1 MALQRGDALL
11 IAGPPA
17 RVRDLYA
24 DPELI
29 IFEPDPATRS
39 VPRRRAVASIGIF
52 AGAVVLSIV
61 GLPIYLAVLLA
72 SLLAV
77 VSGLVSL
84 RDAYRSIEWEIIIFV
99 AGMHAVSLAMINT
112 GLAGYL
118 GEIAIRALGNLA
130 PLGLAAAAFLA
141 AALLTQ
147 FMGSQSSS
155 FIIGP
160 IAISAAI
167 ALRANPQAIAV
178 ATAIGCSAA
187 FLTPIAH
194 PVNLI
199 MMGPGNHR
207 FGDFWKVGAGLM
219 LVTFAIMMLGLII
232 FWGL

>member
-17 RVRDLYA
+17 RLRDLYA

-29 IFEPDPATRS
+29 IFEPDPASRS
-39 VPRRRAVASIGIF
+39 VPRWRAIASVGIF

-84 RDAYRSIEWEIIIFV
+84 RDAYRSIEWEIIVFV

-118 GEIAIRALGNLA
+118 GEIAIRALGNLD
-130 PLGLAAAAFLA
+130 PRLAAAVFWWRLCHPIH
-141 AALLTQ
+141 
-147 FMGSQSSS
+147 GSQSSHS
-155 FIIGP
+155 SLGLRCV
-160 IAISAAI
+160 AIS
-167 ALRANPQAIAV
+167 
-178 ATAIGCSAA
+178 
-187 FLTPIAH
+187 
-194 PVNLI
+194 
-199 MMGPGNHR
+199 
-207 FGDFWKVGAGLM
+207 GAES
-219 LVTFAIMMLGLII
+219 
-232 FWGL
+232 